1 MLNAI
6 INSPYLNLFSALV
19 LLTTSLYE
27 TITKLDEFT
36 LGVHHGVLVFSIIQL
51 VKVVPEI
58 LEGLKQMNEA
68 NEMMEKRVVS

>member
-1 MLNAI
+1 MGCWFLA
-6 INSPYLNLFSALV
+6 SY
-19 LLTTSLYE
+19 
-27 TITKLDEFT
+27 
-36 LGVHHGVLVFSIIQL
+36 QL